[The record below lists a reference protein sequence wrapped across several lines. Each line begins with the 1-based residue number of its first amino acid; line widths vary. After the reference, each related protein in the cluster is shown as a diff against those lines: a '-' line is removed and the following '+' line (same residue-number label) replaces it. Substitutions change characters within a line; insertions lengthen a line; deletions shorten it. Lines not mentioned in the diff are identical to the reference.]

1 MKCIIV
7 DDELAAIKILENH
20 LKKIPKVEIKY
31 SFTDPMDALEYL
43 KTNEIDLIFLDIN
56 MPQINGFDFMDLHKG
71 KSKVILTTAY
81 SEFAI
86 EGYKYDVV
94 DYLCKPV
101 GLSELLKAIQK
112 VEERGG
118 TSLDIVQDFIM
129 VKGEHKGKFI
139 KVAIGEI
146 LFIQAAGNYVFI
158 NILNGQ
164 RIITLLTLK
173 ELEDRLPIKLFIR
186 SHKTFI
192 VSINHIEQI
201 EGGELILRNV
211 KQRIPIGKTYRA
223 ALFNRFESKI
233 LSS

>member
-20 LKKIPKVEIKY
+20 LRKIPKVEIKY
-31 SFTDPMDALEYL
+31 STTDPVDALEYL
-43 KTNEIDLIFLDIN
+43 RSNEIDLIFLDIN
-56 MPQINGFDFMDLHKG
+56 MPQINGFDFMDLLKG

-94 DYLCKPV
+94 DYLCKPI

-118 TSLDIVQDFIM
+118 TSLDIVQDFIL
-129 VKGEHKGKFI
+129 VKGDHKGKFI
-139 KVAIGEI
+139 KVVIEEI
-146 LFIQAAGNYVFI
+146 LFIQAAGNYVFFCTE
-158 NILNGQ
+158 NG
-164 RIITLLTLK
+164 RIFTLLTLR
-173 ELEDRLPIKLFIR
+173 ELEDRLPVELFIR
-186 SHKTFI
+186 THKTFI
-192 VSINHIEQI
+192 VSINHIEKI

-211 KQRIPIGKTYRA
+211 KQRIPIGRTYRA
-223 ALFNRFESKI
+223 ALFDRFESKI